1 MMQVQEIVVDFL
13 GKFLK
18 LPFKGILAVLASTFI
33 LSVLLSMYL
42 STLVLPSI
50 DKSQLDAPKGSFQL
64 GRETASLKI
73 EEIKSIIKRNIF
85 NQTGEI
91 PKEMF
96 DIQDK
101 AKHSADDV
109 VRSEL
114 ALKLN
119 GTIFSGNPKDGVALI
134 ENTETKKQNSFMVG
148 AIVVKNAMLAEVYQN
163 KVILLVDGHKEYIEL
178 VEKAEKGRRTKK
190 KGSIG
195 GEGAKGGNLFDKFSE
210 EGFERDGS
218 KITMSADYRQK
229 LLTGDFAK
237 VLQDAKAEPVFENGE
252 LSGFRLTKIRSDSV
266 YEKGGFHED
275 DVVKE
280 INGIS
285 LVDTGQAIKLLNSLR
300 GENEIEVGVVRG
312 GKKSNIHIQVK

>member
-1 MMQVQEIVVDFL
+1 MMQVQEIVIDFL
-13 GKFLK
+13 GKFFK
-18 LPFKGILAVLASTFI
+18 LPFKGILLVLASTFM
-33 LSVLLSMYL
+33 LSVLLSMYF
-42 STLVLPSI
+42 STLVLPSV
-50 DKSQLDAPKGSFQL
+50 DKSLEPQKATFQL
-64 GRETASLKI
+64 ARETASLKM
-73 EEIKSIIKRNIF
+73 EEIKNIVKRNIF

-96 DIQDK
+96 DIHDK
-101 AKHSADDV
+101 AKSSGEDIIKSD
-109 VRSEL
+109 L

-119 GTIFSGNPKDGVALI
+119 GTIFGGNPKDGVALI

-148 AIVVKNAMLAEVYQN
+148 SIVVKNASLAEVYQN
-163 KVILLVDGHKEYIEL
+163 RIILLVDGHKEYIEL
-178 VEKAEKGRRTKK
+178 VEKVEKGKRTKK
-190 KGSIG
+190 KGSLG
-195 GEGAKGGNLFDKFSE
+195 GEGAAGVNLFDKFAE

-252 LSGFRLTKIRSDSV
+252 LSGFRLTKIRPDSV
-266 YEKGGFHED
+266 YEKGGFRED

-300 GENEIEVGVVRG
+300 GENEIEIGVVRG